1 MLSPQ
6 PQAAPQVDTSQPPT
20 SFLQRHWQKLIAV
33 LVWAVLLAGYFSYAR
48 ANNLSLQDALLQI
61 RGSFYG
67 PLIYILLY
75 TLRPLIFFP
84 ATVLSVTSGVLFGPL
99 FGILYTVIGSNL
111 SALVAYVIGRYLGQG
126 VIDTS
131 QSTGVLQRY
140 TERLRN
146 NSFETVLIM
155 RLIFLPYDL
164 VNYLCGFLRI
174 DWRAFLLA
182 SALGSIP
189 GTISIVLLGASG
201 NVDLKSGKF
210 DLNPWSV
217 VTSIALIIVSIGIS
231 RYFKQ
236 REFKQRESTS

>member
-6 PQAAPQVDTSQPPT
+6 PKTEPQVDTPQPAT
-20 SFLQRHWQKLIAV
+20 NFLQRHWQKLIAV
-33 LVWAVLLAGYFSYAR
+33 LIWAVLLAGYFSYAR
-48 ANNLSLQDALLQI
+48 ANNLSLQDALMQI

-75 TLRPLIFFP
+75 ALRPLIFFP
-84 ATVLSVTSGVLFGPL
+84 ATALSVTGGVLFGPI
-99 FGILYTVIGSNL
+99 FGILYTVIASNL
-111 SALVAYVIGRYLGQG
+111 SALVAYMIGRYLGQG

-131 QSTGVLQRY
+131 QSNGVLQRY

-189 GTISIVLLGASG
+189 GTISIVLIGASG
-201 NVDLKSGKF
+201 NVDLQSGQF
-210 DLNPWSV
+210 DINPWSV
-217 VTSIALIIVSIGIS
+217 VASVVLILVSIGIS
-231 RYFKQ
+231 RYFK
-236 REFKQRESTS
+236 RRESKEI